1 MFKTHLLAAVVCAS
15 LAAPAA
21 ARPFTAKDLASLDR
35 VSSPSISSDGRYV
48 AYAVRSTDWDGNKG
62 TNALQIIDLNGDPS
76 KPLVLLSGEKG
87 GPSPSWSR
95 DGRWLYFIS
104 GKSGSAQVWRSNADG
119 SVRQQLTAFPIDVA
133 GFKLAPD
140 LHTLV
145 VAADVYPDCGTL
157 ACTKARD
164 DAKAREKG
172 SAIEV
177 KSGTPRYFDTY
188 LDDKFLALFRADLA
202 QPGAPAEGALVARG
216 FAADIPPEGDS
227 DAFAISNDGRTVYFV
242 SRDPAVE
249 PDSAQAFTRIYAA
262 AEGAGAPR
270 VLAGSAGTSLASP
283 TVSPDGRQLAYLAM
297 TAPIGTVGRTAV
309 MLMDLR
315 SGRTREVVPGLDADF
330 NALAWSAD
338 GQSLLATGQE
348 RGQAPLYRI
357 VPANGR
363 VAKIDSDGVISGFD
377 NARGTTVFIREAL
390 DSPQQLFVQQ
400 GAGPARQLTHA
411 GASILAETPLSPSE
425 QFSFA
430 GWNGETVYGFVTKPY
445 GYVEGRKYPVAFLIH
460 GGPQGSFG
468 NAWSYRWNPQVWAG
482 MGYAVVTSIS
492 TGRPVTA
499 TTSPSRSSAIGA
511 TARSRTCRRAG
522 RLRSPATPISIA
534 AAPARSGVLMAAT

>member
-242 SRDPAVE
+242 SREPAVE

-315 SGRTREVVPGLDADF
+315 SGRTSRSRPRSRCRFQRARLVGGRPKPARDRTGAGAGAALSNRSSERPRREDRQRWRDQRLRQRSGNHRLH
-330 NALAWSAD
+330 S
-338 GQSLLATGQE
+338 
-348 RGQAPLYRI
+348 RG
-357 VPANGR
+357 
-363 VAKIDSDGVISGFD
+363 
-377 NARGTTVFIREAL
+377 ARF
-390 DSPQQLFVQQ
+390 SQQLFVQQ

-411 GASILAETPLSPSE
+411 GASISLKPRLAHPNNSSSP
-425 QFSFA
+425 A
-430 GWNGETVYGFVTKPY
+430 G
-445 GYVEGRKYPVAFLIH
+445 
-460 GGPQGSFG
+460 
-468 NAWSYRWNPQVWAG
+468 
-482 MGYAVVTSIS
+482 
-492 TGRPVTA
+492 
-499 TTSPSRSSAIGA
+499 
-511 TARSRTCRRAG
+511 TARPSM
-522 RLRSPATPISIA
+522 AT
-534 AAPARSGVLMAAT
+534 